1 MTMPPLRITRVEA
14 LDIRFPT
21 SASLDG
27 SDAMNPDPDY
37 SAAYVMLHTTDPG
50 ITGHGFTF
58 TIGAGT
64 EICVA
69 AIEALA
75 GHVEGLAVEA
85 VVSDLGTFARRLIG
99 ISPYR
104 WLGPEKGIIHL
115 ATAAVLNAAWD
126 LAGKVRGLPV
136 WRLVSGM
143 TPEEQVG
150 LIDFRYLTDVL
161 TPADALA
168 RLRERVPGR
177 TERIAALE
185 RDGYPA
191 YTTSAGWLG
200 YDDAK
205 VRRLCE
211 QAVADGFDHVKLKV
225 GRSLEDDL
233 RRTRIA
239 REVIG
244 PDRQLMVDANQVW
257 SVPEAIEWMRALAE
271 VRPMWIEEPTSPDD
285 ILGHAAIARAVAPI
299 GVATGEHVQNRVV
312 FKQLFQADAIAFA
325 QVDACRLASVNE
337 VLAVQLLADHFGIP
351 VCPHAGGVGLCELV
365 VHLAAIDMACVAGT
379 SEGRVVEWVDH
390 LHEHFAEPARVEGAR
405 YRMPERPGY
414 AELLPAARA
423 RYAYPDGD
431 HWREARDT

>member
-1 MTMPPLRITRVEA
+1 MTTPLRITRVEA

-21 SASLDG
+21 SLSLDG

-37 SAAYVMLHTTDPG
+37 STAYVMLHTGDERL
-50 ITGHGFTF
+50 TGHGFTF
-58 TIGAGT
+58 TIGEGT
-64 EICVA
+64 EVCVA
-69 AIEALA
+69 AIRALA
-75 GHVEGLAVEA
+75 PHVEGLTVDE
-85 VVSDLGTFARRLIG
+85 VVGDLGAFSRRLIG
-99 ISPYR
+99 ISPLR
-104 WLGPEKGIIHL
+104 WLGPEKGVMHL
-115 ATAAVLNAAWD
+115 ATSAVLNAAWD

-136 WRLVSGM
+136 WRLVAGM
-143 TPEEQVG
+143 TPEQQVE
-150 LIDFRYLTDVL
+150 LIDFRYLVDVL
-161 TPADALA
+161 TPEEALTT
-168 RLRERVPGR
+168 LRERASGR
-177 TERIAALE
+177 EERIAALE

-200 YDDAK
+200 YHDAK

-211 QAVADGFDHVKLKV
+211 EAVADGFDHVKLKV
-225 GRSLEDDL
+225 GRDLEDDL

-257 SVPEAIEWMRALAE
+257 SVPEAIEWMAALAE

-299 GVATGEHVQNRVV
+299 GVATGEHVQNRVM
-312 FKQLFQADAIAFA
+312 FKQLFQADAIAYA

-337 VLAVQLLADHFGIP
+337 VLAVLLLAERFGVA

-365 VHLAAIDMACVAGT
+365 IHLAAIDMVCVTGT

-390 LHEHFAEPARVEGAR
+390 LHEHFAEPARVERAR
-405 YRMPERPGY
+405 YRMPQAPGY
-414 AELLPAARA
+414 AELLPESRA
-423 RYAYPDGD
+423 RFAYPEGD
-431 HWREARDT
+431 YWRERSAP